1 MKVIGIVTG
10 TAEPVAI
17 PTVEAD
23 MTTSAV
29 NMYAL
34 HVRINIHDAV

>member
-1 MKVIGIVTG
+1 MGIVTEK
-10 TAEPVAI
+10 AERVAI
-17 PTVEAD
+17 TGVEAD

-34 HVRINIHDAV
+34 HVRINIHDVV

>member
-23 MTTSAV
+23 IPASV
-29 NMYAL
+29 VKRYAM
-34 HVRINIHDAV
+34 HT